1 MAHDHDALFRHT
13 FSDPHH
19 AAALLQDILPAD
31 LSRALDWT
39 TLALV
44 PGTFVDAALRQRCT
58 DLLFSALV
66 AGHGVLLYVV
76 LEHKSHDDRFTAL
89 QLLRYVVRI
98 ADRFLQEHPDAKF
111 LPPIVPIVVHHG
123 PRAWNAPRTV
133 LDLVD
138 LSVFPPAVQRVLSP
152 LQPNLHFLLDDL
164 ASVPEHQL
172 RSRPT
177 TPCGTLTLLALQFVR
192 DAMEGDPVAF
202 AERWLPLWRALWS
215 DPSGRFG
222 LTALFSYLAA
232 HLEAPPERFVAAAA
246 RIHEDAENM
255 GKTIAEQLVAK
266 GKAEGLAMGKAEGR
280 IEGRTEGRVDLL
292 LRLMRRRFRVIP
304 PAIEQRVRT
313 ADADSLDLWGD
324 RILSAATLDDLFA

>member
-13 FSDPHH
+13 FSDPRH
-19 AAALLQDILPAD
+19 AAALLQDILPAE
-31 LSRALDWT
+31 LARAIDWS

-44 PGTFVDAALRQRCT
+44 PGTFIDAALRHRST
-58 DLLFSALV
+58 DLLFRAHV
-66 AGHGVLLYVV
+66 AGRGVLIYLV
-76 LEHKSHDDRFTAL
+76 LEHKSYGDRFTAL

-98 ADRFLQEHPDAKF
+98 IDRFLQQHPDAAS

-123 PRAWNAPRTV
+123 RRAWNAPRTV

-138 LSVFPPAVQRVLSP
+138 LGAFPPAVQRVLSP

-164 ASVPEHQL
+164 AAVPEVRL

-192 DAMEGDPVAF
+192 DAVQADPVAF
-202 AERWLPLWRALWS
+202 AERWLPLWRAVWS

-222 LTALFSYLAA
+222 LMALFSYLAA

-246 RIHEDAENM
+246 RIHEDAEIM
-255 GKTIAEQLVAK
+255 GKTIAEQLLAK
-266 GKAEGLAMGKAEGR
+266 GKAEGKA
-280 IEGRTEGRVDLL
+280 EGRTEGRAELL
-292 LRLMRRRFRVIP
+292 LRQMRRRFGVIP
-304 PAIEQRVRT
+304 PVVEQRLRT
-313 ADADSLDLWGD
+313 ADADSLDLWGE
-324 RILSAATLDDLFA
+324 RILTVATIDELFA